1 MYGKLDV
8 NGYDINGMGH
18 SFEERYAG
26 TPLEDVA
33 IRLDDIVEMYQN
45 NDIDKDTAAELIQ
58 DIKNE
63 EETEELSST
72 IQMRSDFIKAADFLM
87 KVL

>member
-1 MYGKLDV
+1 MYGKLDI
-8 NGYDINGMGH
+8 NGYDINGEGQ
-18 SFEERYAG
+18 SFKERFAG
-26 TPLEDVA
+26 TDLEEVA
-33 IRLDDIVEMYQN
+33 TRLDDIVEMYQD

-63 EETEELSST
+63 QETEEMASSMQ
-72 IQMRSDFIKAADFLM
+72 IRSDFLKAADFLM

>member
-1 MYGKLDV
+1 MYGKLDETV
-8 NGYDINGMGH
+8 LENHEN
-18 SFEERYAG
+18 FQARFAG
-26 TPLEDVA
+26 TDLEEVA
-33 IRLDDIVEMYQN
+33 TRLDDIVEMYQN

-63 EETEELSST
+63 EETEEMASSMQ
-72 IQMRSDFIKAADFLM
+72 IRSDFLKAADFLM